1 MLYHFKTIFNQFK
14 NYRVYAAIG
23 LTFMVGLVAYRLFYS
38 SSIHPQSVKIAVI
51 YAERIKQESIPYQ
64 DFERFFNAE
73 REKLHLEFVEKES
86 NLRKDYESQKAQ
98 KRDKKKLEKSES
110 DFHEKVRALDNEIIQ
125 RKDEFSKTMQI
136 NVEYLEACL
145 KESIQD
151 VVKRYGF
158 NLVLNAEVYEKILVL
173 YADKGFD
180 ITDEIIANL
189 NRKKAVFK

>member
-1 MLYHFKTIFNQFK
+1 MLYLFKQTLNQLK
-14 NYRVYAAIG
+14 KYSVYAAIG
-23 LTFMVGLVAYRLFYS
+23 LTFMVGLVAYRWIYS
-38 SSIHPQSVKIAVI
+38 SNIDPQSVKIAVI

-64 DFERFFNAE
+64 EFERFFNTE
-73 REKLHLEFVEKES
+73 REKLHLEFVEKEGS
-86 NLRKDYESQKAQ
+86 LRKDYEAQKAK

-125 RKDEFSKTMQI
+125 RKEEFSKTMQE
-136 NVEYLEACL
+136 NVEYLEFCL
-145 KESIQD
+145 KESIQS

-189 NRKKAVFK
+189 NKKKTVFK